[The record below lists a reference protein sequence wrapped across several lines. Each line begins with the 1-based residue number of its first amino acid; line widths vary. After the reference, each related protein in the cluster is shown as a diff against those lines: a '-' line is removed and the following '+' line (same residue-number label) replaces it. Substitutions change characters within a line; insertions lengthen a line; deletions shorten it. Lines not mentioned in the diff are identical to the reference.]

1 MSLTPLNAIQISQ
14 ALAKTYPR
22 VKVITET
29 TSTQTEISQIFSPLQ
44 PFDLLIAEFQTHGR
58 GRLDRTFTTPAFSS
72 LLFSMYLK
80 PQRNKSEW
88 GVVPILIGHA
98 VATAIKKLTGLNVQ
112 TKWPNDV
119 LINEKKICGI
129 LCEVRGNGIIAGVG
143 LNVNISED
151 ELPVPTASSLSIEYG
166 KTLDRANVLISISTE
181 IHSQFNKWINSEI
194 DVNELVTHSATIGR
208 KVRIEIVNGEVTEGV
223 VREISHDGSLVLESG
238 EIFNVGDV
246 THLR

>member
-44 PFDLLIAEFQTHGR
+44 PFDLLVAEFQTHGR
-58 GRLDRTFTTPAFSS
+58 GRLDRTFTTPVSSS
-72 LLFSMYLK
+72 LLFSIYLE
-80 PQRNKSEW
+80 PQRIKSEW

-98 VATAIKKLTGLNVQ
+98 IATAIINLTGLNAQ

-119 LINEKKICGI
+119 LIKEKKICGI
-129 LCEVRGNGIIAGVG
+129 LCEVRGKGIIAGIG
-143 LNVNISED
+143 INVNISKD
-151 ELPVPTASSLSIEYG
+151 ELPVPTATSLSIENG
-166 KTLDRANVLISISTE
+166 KTIGREDVLISVSTE
-181 IHSQFNKWINSEI
+181 IHSQFNKWINSEL
-194 DVNELVTHSATIGR
+194 DMNELVTHSATIGR
-208 KVRIEIVNGEVTEGV
+208 KVRIEIVNGDVTEGV
-223 VREISHDGSLVLESG
+223 VREISRDGSLVLESG
-238 EIFNVGDV
+238 ERFTVGDV

>member
-1 MSLTPLNAIQISQ
+1 M
-14 ALAKTYPR
+14 
-22 VKVITET
+22 
-29 TSTQTEISQIFSPLQ
+29 
-44 PFDLLIAEFQTHGR
+44 
-58 GRLDRTFTTPAFSS
+58 
-72 LLFSMYLK
+72 
-80 PQRNKSEW
+80 
-88 GVVPILIGHA
+88 
-98 VATAIKKLTGLNVQ
+98 IK
-112 TKWPNDV
+112 
-119 LINEKKICGI
+119 EKKICGI

>member
-1 MSLTPLNAIQISQ
+1 M
-14 ALAKTYPR
+14 
-22 VKVITET
+22 
-29 TSTQTEISQIFSPLQ
+29 
-44 PFDLLIAEFQTHGR
+44 
-58 GRLDRTFTTPAFSS
+58 
-72 LLFSMYLK
+72 LFRS
-80 PQRNKSEW
+80 
-88 GVVPILIGHA
+88 
-98 VATAIKKLTGLNVQ
+98 
-112 TKWPNDV
+112 
-119 LINEKKICGI
+119 
-129 LCEVRGNGIIAGVG
+129 

-151 ELPVPTASSLSIEYG
+151 ELPVPTATSLSIEYG

-246 THLR
+246 IHLR